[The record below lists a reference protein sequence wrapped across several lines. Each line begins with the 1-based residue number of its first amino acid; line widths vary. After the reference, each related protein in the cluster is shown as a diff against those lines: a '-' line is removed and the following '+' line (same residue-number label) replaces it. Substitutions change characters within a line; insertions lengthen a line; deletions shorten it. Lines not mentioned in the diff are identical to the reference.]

1 MANYAPKLPLTI
13 DKIDGAYSLV
23 KDLKILAQQNL
34 KMLLLTEPGERIM
47 LPSYGVGLKRRLF
60 EISSPSLGDEIKSSI
75 LQKVRIYL
83 PYISIT
89 NIEVQESSTNQNIT
103 EYALEIKIYYN
114 ILPIKENDLLTIQLW
129 TI

>member
-1 MANYAPKLPLTI
+1 
-13 DKIDGAYSLV
+13 
-23 KDLKILAQQNL
+23 
-34 KMLLLTEPGERIM
+34 M

>member
-1 MANYAPKLPLTI
+1 MTNYAPRLPLKI

-114 ILPIKENDLLTIQLW
+114 ILPIKENDLLTIQL
-129 TI
+129 